1 MTSVT
6 GNQVRKSAAEFLLIV
21 TGVLAALTVDAWWQ
35 GRLDNQ
41 REHQYLE
48 QIEADVGSNHER
60 LQEALELEQD
70 QLQRAQSMLAALR
83 GTIPISGDSATSWMK
98 RDPPFPWYSD
108 PRVLDGTMVALI
120 ETGDINLIRDPVV
133 RSGLIEY
140 LGQLQA
146 DFAEFKRGIVPFLAH
161 VDELYRMM
169 EIVRPPGRQSSG
181 DDAAGSLQ
189 ALAHDPEAAA
199 ILRLL
204 VVNIENRAWYLN
216 QMLEATGEIGTLL
229 NGGASPGR

>member
-1 MTSVT
+1 MNSVN
-6 GNQVRKSAAEFLLIV
+6 GNKVRKAAAEFLLIV

-35 GRLDNQ
+35 GRLDDE
-41 REHQYLE
+41 REHQYLQ
-48 QIEADVGSNHER
+48 QIEADVRSNSQR

-83 GTIPISGDSATSWMK
+83 GTIPISGDSASAWMM

-169 EIVRPPGRQSSG
+169 EIARSARPQANG
-181 DDAAGSLQ
+181 DDLAGSLQ
-189 ALAHDPEAAA
+189 ALARDPEAAA

-204 VVNIENRAWYLN
+204 VTNIENRVWYLN
-216 QMLEATGEIGTLL
+216 QMREATGEIGTLL
-229 NGGASPGR
+229 NRRGSPSR